1 MANVT
6 TETFNKLDKPAHN
19 LKEKVSAGEDQLTQ
33 MTYDAGK
40 KVGAIASD
48 FANTAMDYTK
58 SSREYVKA
66 NPGTGIAIAAGVGL
80 LAGSLLT
87 MAMRRRH

>member
-1 MANVT
+1 MANIT

-19 LKEKVSAGEDQLTQ
+19 LKDKVSAGEDQLTQ

-48 FANTAMDYTK
+48 FASTAIDYSK
-58 SSREYVKA
+58 SGRDYVKA
-66 NPGTGIAIAAGVGL
+66 NPVTGVAIAAGVGL

-87 MAMRRRH
+87 VAMRRRH

>member
-6 TETFNKLDKPAHN
+6 TDTFNKADKVAHN
-19 LKEKVSAGEDQLTQ
+19 MKDKIAAGEDQLTQ

-48 FANTAMDYTK
+48 FASTAMDYTK
-58 SSREYVKA
+58 SGREYIKE
-66 NPGTGIAIAAGVGL
+66 NPGTGIAIAAGVGV

>member
-6 TETFNKLDKPAHN
+6 TETFNKVDKVAHN
-19 LKEKVSAGEDQLTQ
+19 VKDKVATGEDQLAQ

-87 MAMRRRH
+87 IAMRRRH